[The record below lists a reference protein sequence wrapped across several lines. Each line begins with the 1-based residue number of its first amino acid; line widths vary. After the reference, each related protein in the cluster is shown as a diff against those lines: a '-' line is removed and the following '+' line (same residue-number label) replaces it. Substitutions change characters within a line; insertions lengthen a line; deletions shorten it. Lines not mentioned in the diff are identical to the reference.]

1 MTLRH
6 IKIFTTV
13 CEVGSVTEAAEKLYI
28 AQPSVSLAIKETE
41 EYYGIKLFDRISK
54 KLYLTDEGK
63 TMLGYAAHITA
74 LFDEMENI
82 RNRDGTGL
90 LRIGTSITIGTHY
103 IPVIVRKFKEA
114 NPGSEVNV
122 VINSSEVVE
131 EMLLR
136 NELDCGIMEGFAH
149 SEYMTTEQLCDDKL
163 CIVCDINHR
172 FCDVC
177 DISADEFYKE
187 KFLLREKGSGTRELF
202 DNVAE
207 LYGYN
212 IKPLWES
219 TSTKALINAVIYGH
233 GISVIPYKLA
243 EDDIKAGRLKLLTV
257 NGVGEKLTRKFNLVH
272 HKNKYISSLIK
283 QFIET
288 VYEVL
293 K

>member
-6 IKIFTTV
+6 VKIFTTV
-13 CEVGSVTEAAEKLYI
+13 CETSSVTEAAEKLYI
-28 AQPSVSLAIKETE
+28 AQPSVSLAIKEME

-63 TMLGYAAHITA
+63 TMLGYSSHITA

-90 LRIGTSITIGTHY
+90 LRIGSSITIGTHY
-103 IPVIVRKFKEA
+103 IPVIVRKFKET
-114 NPGSEVNV
+114 NPDAEVNV

-149 SEYMTTEQLCDDKL
+149 SEYLITEQLRDDKL
-163 CIVCDINHR
+163 CIVSNCDCEFHS
-172 FCDVC
+172 V
-177 DISADEFYKE
+177 DEFYKS

-212 IKPLWES
+212 IKPVWES

-243 EDDIKAGRLKLLTV
+243 EDDINAGRLKLLSVT
-257 NGVGEKLTRKFNLVH
+257 GVGEKLTRKFNLLY

-283 QFIET
+283 QFIDT